1 MGVIET
7 LTAEA
12 TAHAGLGAAAGPLV
26 PELLRLVAGGEG
38 GLGGC
43 IDRLHESGFGAQV
56 TAWFSGAPAAPL
68 AAADAEQIFGGDAV
82 AALARSIGVARP
94 AASGAIAALLPSA
107 LTTLAPGGILSQAA
121 MAEVRPLLG
130 PAVAPK
136 PVVVSQP
143 YGFAGTRSLDLPPL
157 GGGPAIVQNPFRF
170 ALPIAVVMALAA
182 AFWSLMVPHEKVVV
196 PPAHFEPLYPPV
208 K

>member
-12 TAHAGLGAAAGPLV
+12 TVHAGLGAQAGAFV
-26 PELLRLVAGGEG
+26 PEMLRLVAGGEG

-43 IDRLHESGFGAQV
+43 IDRLHESGFGEQV

-82 AALARSIGVARP
+82 AGMARSIGVTRP
-94 AASGAIAALLPSA
+94 AAGGAIAALLPSV

-130 PAVAPK
+130 PVVAPK
-136 PVVVSQP
+136 PVAATAP
-143 YGFAGTRSLDLPPL
+143 FGFAGTRSLDLPSL
-157 GGGPAIVQNPFRF
+157 DRGPAIVQNPFRF
-170 ALPIAVVMALAA
+170 ALPIAALLALGA
-182 AFWSLMVPHEKVVV
+182 AFWGLMVPHERVVV